1 MYILKEKDL
10 QEALELWNETF
21 KVFVPTEEKG
31 KINLSE
37 YKGSYEKNYVNF
49 STPFRSFL
57 FEKKEELFSWEKC
70 EDHIEIKRPEIDTNK
85 KLYFGVRPCDVY
97 SIPYLDLFFTERYK
111 DDIYSSK
118 RRHTYIIGLN
128 CTEPGENCFCSST
141 GTGPFAKKGYDVI
154 FTPINDYYLIEV
166 ATKKGEELADA
177 IKDILEDADDSQL
190 KVKSQ
195 VLKSVKDKF
204 VRKVELEK
212 IEKVMQHTFDNPIW
226 EEHAKHCK
234 GCTRCTI
241 VCPTCTCFNV
251 VEDNKGDHGSRSR
264 VWGSCQT
271 PSFTKNAG
279 DHNPRDPVAQV
290 RYRILD
296 KMKYI
301 PERFDYKGCT
311 GCGRCIEVCPAFI
324 DIVDTVNTLQ
334 SDIEVGITHKLHGV
348 DHYINEGEE
357 FNHLVE
363 DHEREDHHINGRCED
378 IYLPEV
384 AIIKEIIEET
394 SQIKKFILQF
404 EDKSIHNKLNEI
416 VKNRSM
422 GQFYEITVFGVGE
435 IAISIPFGSFNTDT
449 FEFYIKRVGKVT
461 KVIHEME
468 VGDKVGLRGPFGKA
482 FPHEVN
488 YGKDILIIGSGVGL
502 APVRAPLERII
513 EERDKFGRV
522 VFIVSGSSYEG
533 VIFKNDLK
541 EFEKKGIEVL
551 YALGEGTNEVN
562 AHVGRINDL
571 LPGLGLNWENASSIV
586 CASPS
591 RIKAV
596 AKDLLSF
603 GMKGEEIKTSL
614 ETHMRCG
621 IGKCG
626 HCKVGNKYMCIDGP
640 VFNYNEMMN
649 LPPEF

>member
-1 MYILKEKDL
+1 MYILKAKDL
-10 QEALELWNETF
+10 EKALQIWNESF
-21 KVFVPTEEKG
+21 KVFVPKGEKG
-31 KINLSE
+31 KTQLSE
-37 YKGSYEKNYVNF
+37 YEGNCEVDYINF
-49 STPFRSFL
+49 STPFRQFL
-57 FEKKEELFSWEKC
+57 FGKKEELFSWEKS
-70 EDHIEIKRPEIDTNK
+70 EDRIKIIRPKIDTDK
-85 KLYFGVRPCDVY
+85 KLYFGVRPCDIY

-111 DDIYSSK
+111 DDIYSKK
-118 RRHTYIIGLN
+118 RKYTYIIGLN
-128 CTEPGENCFCSST
+128 CVEPGENCFCSSM

-154 FTPINDYYLIEV
+154 FTPIDDEYLIEV
-166 ATKKGEELADA
+166 ATEKGEEIVEA
-177 IKDILEDADDSQL
+177 IKDMLTDGDNTHLQL
-190 KVKSQ
+190 KSKL
-195 VLKSVKDKF
+195 LKNVKDKF
-204 VRKVELEK
+204 TRKVDLQK
-212 IEKVMQHTFDNPIW
+212 IESVMQHTFDNPIW
-226 EEHAKHCK
+226 EELAKHCK
-234 GCTRCTI
+234 GCTRCTL

-264 VWGSCQT
+264 CWGSCQT
-271 PSFTKNAG
+271 ATFTKNAG
-279 DHNPRDPVAQV
+279 DHNPRNSVSQF

-324 DIVDTVNTLQ
+324 DITDTVNTLQ

-348 DHYINEGEE
+348 DHYINEGEK
-357 FNHLVE
+357 FKHPVE
-363 DHEREDHHINGRCED
+363 EDERKHHHINGRCED

-394 SQIKKFILQF
+394 SQIKKFVLQF
-404 EDKSIHNKLNEI
+404 EDISIHNKLNEI
-416 VKNRSM
+416 IKDRAI

-435 IAISIPFGSFNTDT
+435 IAISIPFGSFNKDT

-461 KVIHEME
+461 KVIHEMQ

-488 YGKDILIIGSGVGL
+488 FGKDILIIGSGVGL
-502 APVRAPLERII
+502 APVRSPLERII
-513 EERDKFGRV
+513 EDRDKFGRV

-533 VIFKNDLK
+533 VIFKEDLK
-541 EFEKKGIEVL
+541 AFTEKGIEVL
-551 YALGEGTNEVN
+551 YALGEPTNEVD

-571 LPGLGLNWENASSIV
+571 LPGLNLDWENTSSIV

-591 RIKAV
+591 RIKSV

-603 GMKGEEIKTSL
+603 GMKGEDVLTSL

-640 VFNYNEMMN
+640 VFNYNEMME